1 MRILVTG
8 GLGFIGS
15 NFIRFMLNKH
25 PEYHIT
31 NLDAIT
37 YAGNPANLKDMKNN
51 PRYRFIKGDIAK
63 EDAVKNAMKDND
75 AIINFAAET
84 HVDRSIADPENFIQT
99 NLFGTYVLLEYA
111 RKHDVNHYLQISSDE
126 VYGSIE
132 KGSFRETDPLNPSS
146 PYSASKAG
154 ADLLVEAYHKTY
166 GLPILIVR
174 SSNNFGRYQYP
185 EKLIPLMILR
195 ALQDKP
201 LPLYGDGMNIR
212 DWIYVEDNCA
222 AIDMVFKRGKTG
234 QIYNIAAGNEK
245 TNLEV
250 VRFILEELGKPQ
262 SLITFVKDRLGH
274 DRRYSSNTTKM
285 GDLGWKT
292 TFGFEDA
299 LRRTIDWYLR
309 NEWWWRSLLRQSTR
323 GQ

>member
-25 PEYHIT
+25 PEYHLT

-37 YAGNPANLKDMKNN
+37 YAANPANLKDVKSN
-51 PRYRFIKGDIAK
+51 PRYCFIKGDIAK
-63 EDAVKNAMKDND
+63 EDDVKNAVKNND

-84 HVDRSIADPENFIQT
+84 HVDRSIADPENFIRT
-99 NLFGTYVLLEYA
+99 NILGTYMLLEYA
-111 RKHDVNHYLQISSDE
+111 RKYEVKRYLQISSDE
-126 VYGSIE
+126 VYGSIQ
-132 KGSFRETDPLNPSS
+132 KGSFQETDPLHPSS

-174 SSNNFGRYQYP
+174 SSNNFGPYQYP
-185 EKLIPLMILR
+185 EKLIPLVILR
-195 ALQDKP
+195 ALQDKS
-201 LPLYGDGMNIR
+201 LPLYGDGMNVR
-212 DWIYVEDNCA
+212 DWIFVEDNCA
-222 AIDMVFKRGKTG
+222 AIDMAFKRGKTG

-250 VRFILEELGKPQ
+250 VRFILEELSKPQ
-262 SLITFVKDRLGH
+262 SLITFVKDRRGH
-274 DRRYSSNTTKM
+274 DRRYSLNTTKM

-292 TFGFEDA
+292 AFGFEDA

-323 GQ
+323 EQ